1 MFYKYITT
9 SKRRSKKNLHPCLD
23 AVGNITNENEKRL
36 RFSMSYSL
44 LSIIVRPAIFGVFSP
59 LSLKTGMESRINP
72 PAIQEET
79 SRNLL
84 FYLDSHGAVGPDGIH
99 SSVLRELMEV
109 TAKSLSIIYQ
119 QSWSDR
125 EVHTTSDLLM

>member
-1 MFYKYITT
+1 
-9 SKRRSKKNLHPCLD
+9 
-23 AVGNITNENEKRL
+23 
-36 RFSMSYSL
+36 MSYSL